1 MSSLNKTMANEPEY
15 NNNSINNN
23 NNKYNDDSNVYND
36 DELTKKNKE
45 SKFRVTIEPYLF
57 IAIFGMMLTYLTMQN
72 LMLDKACRINLNIS
86 GKSFSNY
93 SPFIVIFFVRLQNN
107 NNNNKTTTTKQQNN
121 NNNNKY
127 NDDNVKTFFKLQ

>member
-1 MSSLNKTMANEPEY
+1 MVNEPEY

-23 NNKYNDDSNVYND
+23 NKYNDDSNVDND
-36 DELTKKNKE
+36 DELKKKTKE

-86 GKSFSNY
+86 GKSFLNY
-93 SPFIVIFFVRLQNN
+93 TS
-107 NNNNKTTTTKQQNN
+107 KT
-121 NNNNKY
+121 
-127 NDDNVKTFFKLQ
+127 